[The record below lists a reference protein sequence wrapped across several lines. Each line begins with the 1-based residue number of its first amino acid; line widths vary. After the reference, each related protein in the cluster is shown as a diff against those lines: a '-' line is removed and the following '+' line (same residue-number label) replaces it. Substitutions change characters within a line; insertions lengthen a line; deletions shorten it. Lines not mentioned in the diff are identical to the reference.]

1 MFSCIYLIKVV
12 IVFVFNF
19 RINEACV
26 LLCLR
31 VGSALLLR
39 EVLMSDDSVPEKEQA
54 LQDIGVYKLPPQ
66 VALNVLNSRTNLS
79 VT

>member
-1 MFSCIYLIKVV
+1 M
-12 IVFVFNF
+12 
-19 RINEACV
+19 

-39 EVLMSDDSVPEKEQA
+39 DVLMSDDSVPEKEQA
-54 LQDIGVYKLPPQ
+54 LQDLGVYKLAPQ